1 MQIRIATRK
10 SQLALWQ
17 AEHVAEILRG
27 TSGVSDVQ
35 LVPMSTRGDEILDR
49 SLQKIGGKGL
59 FIKELEVAM
68 QEDRADIAVHS
79 MKDVPVD
86 MPEGFCVAAV
96 LARANSADA
105 LVGKTLQQLPEGAH
119 VGTSSLRRAAQLKL
133 LRPDLQIE
141 PLRGNVNTRLAKLES
156 GDFDSIVL
164 AAAGLERL
172 GLEQH
177 ISQALTP
184 EQMLPAAAQGVIGI
198 ECLIGNVEL
207 RALLA
212 ELNDQVASRTTLAE
226 RTIARILQADCTSPV
241 AAHATTVRPASGAAP
256 IVPGDPAS
264 SSLLQKLFVASPDDN
279 QQPDPDHTV
288 TAEQHTLFNNWILQY
303 EMFFTGGV
311 GVTGTEAIPRNAEHE
326 SFNHTALTFPIGIG
340 FRLFVNRWLAVNLA
354 MRDFMMLDKFEK
366 LGRKEV
372 SAANAKG
379 ETRFVNNLVVNLGVS
394 FFFPLDFKYTTFR

>member
-27 TSGVSDVQ
+27 NSGVSDVQ

-59 FIKELEVAM
+59 FIKELEVAI

-105 LVGKTLQQLPEGAH
+105 LVGKTLQQLAEGAR

-133 LRPDLQIE
+133 LRPDLHIE

-177 ISQALTP
+177 ISQSLTP

-198 ECLIGNVEL
+198 ECLTGKVEL

-212 ELNDQVASRTTLAE
+212 GLNDEAASRTTLAE
-226 RTIARILQADCTSPV
+226 RTIARILEADCQSPV
-241 AAHATTVRPASGAAP
+241 AAHATTVGSVMTIAALVAMPDGSRVIRDTVGGQSEDAEQLAAQLAKQLIASGAK
-256 IVPGDPAS
+256 D
-264 SSLLQKLFVASPDDN
+264 
-279 QQPDPDHTV
+279 
-288 TAEQHTLFNNWILQY
+288 ILA
-303 EMFFTGGV
+303 
-311 GVTGTEAIPRNAEHE
+311 AIGN
-326 SFNHTALTFPIGIG
+326 TDG
-340 FRLFVNRWLAVNLA
+340 
-354 MRDFMMLDKFEK
+354 
-366 LGRKEV
+366 
-372 SAANAKG
+372 
-379 ETRFVNNLVVNLGVS
+379 
-394 FFFPLDFKYTTFR
+394 